1 MSWVCKFDRRA
12 LRELNKLDSQSQ
24 QKILAYLEERIELDA
39 DPRRFGKRL
48 KANLAGLWRY
58 RVGNYR
64 IICQIV
70 DNELI
75 VLVLA
80 VGHRKTIYEQV

>member
-80 VGHRKTIYEQV
+80 VGHRKTIYE

>member
-12 LRELNKLDSQSQ
+12 LRELERLDPQSKQ
-24 QKILAYLEERIELDA
+24 RILAYLEERISTDA
-39 DPRRFGKRL
+39 DPRRFGKGL
-48 KANLAGLWRY
+48 KANLSGLWRY

-64 IICQIV
+64 IICRIV
-70 DNELI
+70 DDELI

-80 VGHRKTIYEQV
+80 VGHRRTIYE

>member
-48 KANLAGLWRY
+48 KANLAGLWSY

-64 IICQIV
+64 IICRIV

-80 VGHRKTIYEQV
+80 VGHRKTIYE

>member
-12 LRELNKLDSQSQ
+12 LRERNKLDSQSKQ
-24 QKILAYLEERIELDA
+24 DILAYLEERIELDA

-48 KANLAGLWRY
+48 KGNLAGLWRY
-58 RVGNYR
+58 RVVNYR

-80 VGHRKTIYEQV
+80 VRHCKTIYEQV

>member
-64 IICQIV
+64 IICRIV

-80 VGHRKTIYEQV
+80 VGHRKTIYE

>member
-12 LRELNKLDSQSQ
+12 LRELNKLDTQSQ

-58 RVGNYR
+58 RIGNYR
-64 IICQIV
+64 IICHIV

-80 VGHRKTIYEQV
+80 VGHRKTIYE